1 MRDFARRVTTDGL
14 SLVRG
19 WALSETMDGMD
30 HELFVYDSLPD
41 SESALAYFD
50 YWNKALASS
59 NVSEVP
65 YIMDENTRV
74 VFTGMCD
81 SAKAQY
87 SGYRQYW
94 NSLMNA
100 SIVSFVDTNNVSYA
114 VPLTSKAA
122 RFGQIMLDAPPF
134 GPKLDWFGMKN
145 SSDEPMWFP
154 NGPLT
159 ARRTNMF
166 NDVGCPNMNSS
177 SIAPVTVD
185 STQNRCNNVVTITCK
200 VKINR
205 TLYDAGFDDY
215 LGEFKHPLC

>member
-1 MRDFARRVTTDGL
+1 MHASFRFNYSYNSLNFVTGKFEDDTEWQQFMRDFARRVTTDGL

-65 YIMDENTRV
+65 FIIDENTRI

-87 SGYRQYW
+87 SGYR
-94 NSLMNA
+94 
-100 SIVSFVDTNNVSYA
+100 
-114 VPLTSKAA
+114 
-122 RFGQIMLDAPPF
+122 
-134 GPKLDWFGMKN
+134 
-145 SSDEPMWFP
+145 
-154 NGPLT
+154 
-159 ARRTNMF
+159 
-166 NDVGCPNMNSS
+166 
-177 SIAPVTVD
+177 TV
-185 STQNRCNNVVTITCK
+185 
-200 VKINR
+200 
-205 TLYDAGFDDY
+205 L
-215 LGEFKHPLC
+215 E

>member
-1 MRDFARRVTTDGL
+1 
-14 SLVRG
+14 
-19 WALSETMDGMD
+19 
-30 HELFVYDSLPD
+30 
-41 SESALAYFD
+41 
-50 YWNKALASS
+50 
-59 NVSEVP
+59 
-65 YIMDENTRV
+65 
-74 VFTGMCD
+74 
-81 SAKAQY
+81 
-87 SGYRQYW
+87 
-94 NSLMNA
+94 MNA

-159 ARRTNMF
+159 CERRTNMF
-166 NDVGCPNMNSS
+166 NDVGCSNMNSS
-177 SIAPVTVD
+177 SIAPVAVEFN
-185 STQNRCNNVVTITCK
+185 SSECNNVVTITCK

-215 LGEFKHPLC
+215 LGEFKHLSAKIAGSGTGLHFMEGTSENKKTNGM